1 MSVFIGYFLRV
12 LSFLTIFVNIII
24 VMFGQI
30 VREAR
35 KKRKMNLKEL
45 SSVTRIDQTLISRI
59 ERGDRVPTEAQLPI
73 LAENLALDINELKKE
88 WMAEKVLK
96 IIKYSPIA
104 SEVLLIAES
113 RIAYL
118 SKGEIYHIPHV
129 PKSILNRLDRIDDL
143 QKQWQE
149 KQPLAGS
156 QKAKMEEYFDIAYT
170 YESNRIE
177 GSTLT
182 LQETKLVA
190 VDGLTVGGKS
200 LGEHLEAVNHQEAI
214 QCIKDLAN
222 NKETI
227 SKRVLLEI
235 HRLVLKEVDTA
246 NAGVYRSVPVRIS
259 GSEHEPPQPYLVD
272 KLMEDFLE
280 FYRYQEKRLHP
291 VLLAAEVHERLVS
304 IHPFIDGNGRTARLL
319 MNLVL
324 LRNGYPRVN
333 IKGSNE
339 SRMNYYQSLQ
349 KVQADNNRLPF
360 YFLIIEEAL
369 SSLQEHLE
377 LA

>member
-1 MSVFIGYFLRV
+1 
-12 LSFLTIFVNIII
+12 
-24 VMFGQI
+24 MFGQI
-30 VREAR
+30 IKEAR
-35 KKRKMNLKEL
+35 KRRRMNLKEL
-45 SSVTRIDQTLISRI
+45 SSTTGIDQTLISRI
-59 ERGDRVPTEAQLPI
+59 ERENRMPTEAQLPI
-73 LAENLALDINELKKE
+73 LAENLALDISELKKE

-104 SEVLLIAES
+104 NEVLLVAES

-118 SKGEIYHIPHV
+118 TKGEIYHTPHI
-129 PKSILNRLDRIDDL
+129 PKSILNRLGRIDDL
-143 QKQWQE
+143 KMRWEE
-149 KQPLAGS
+149 KQPLAVS
-156 QKAKMEEYFDIAYT
+156 QKDKMEEYFDIAYT

-214 QCIKDLAN
+214 HFIKDLAS
-222 NKETI
+222 NKEAI
-227 SKRVLLEI
+227 SKRVMLEI

-259 GSEHEPPQPYLVD
+259 GSEHEPPQPYLLD

-291 VLLAAEVHERLVS
+291 IILAAEVHERLVS

-333 IKGSNE
+333 IKGDNE
-339 SRMNYYQSLQ
+339 SRLNYYQSLQ
-349 KVQADNNRLPF
+349 KVQVDNNQLPF
-360 YFLIIEEAL
+360 YYLIIEEAL
-369 SSLQEHLE
+369 KSLEEHME
-377 LA
+377 LT